1 MLTKKYLYPI
11 ILVFVLIV
19 NHTLQAQNNRISDNS
34 SIGWFS
40 LNSTFKI
47 SSKLGFTT
55 EYHWRR
61 VELVRKPQAG
71 LWRSSL
77 NYQMHPKVQ
86 FRIGYALIE
95 NFPYGVYPLNGFGK
109 QFTEHRMFQALLLT
123 DKISRLE
130 LSHRFMLEQRWI
142 GRYSNGTL
150 EKEDSY
156 VYGHRWRYMLRMQI
170 PLFKQ
175 SMDDNTVYL
184 AAFNEAMIGFGK
196 NVNENIFDQ
205 NRLAFLLGYR
215 FDSRIRMEA
224 GYLNHIFQLAR
235 EIDGRNVFQNN
246 NGLMFN
252 LLLSFDWSKKQ
263 NRN

>member
-11 ILVFVLIV
+11 VFVFVFVLIV
-19 NHTLQAQNNRISDNS
+19 NHTLQAQNSRLSDNS
-34 SIGWFS
+34 TIGWFS
-40 LNSTFKI
+40 VNSTFKI
-47 SSKLGFTT
+47 SSKIGFTT
-55 EYHWRR
+55 EFHWRR
-61 VELVRKPQAG
+61 VELVNKPMAG

-77 NYQMHPKVQ
+77 NYQIHPKVQ

-109 QFTEHRMFQALLLT
+109 EFTEHRMFQALLLT

-142 GRYSNGTL
+142 GRYSNGAL

-175 SMDDNTVYL
+175 SMDDNTVFL
-184 AAFNEAMIGFGK
+184 AASNEAMIGFGK

-235 EIDGRNVFQNN
+235 EIDGRNVFQHN
-246 NGLMFN
+246 NGLVFN

-263 NRN
+263 

>member
-1 MLTKKYLYPI
+1 MLTKKYLFPFVLFI
-11 ILVFVLIV
+11 ILLV
-19 NHTLQAQNNRISDNS
+19 NNTLLSQNTRLSDNS
-34 SIGWFS
+34 NIGWFS
-40 LNSTFKI
+40 VNSTFKLTT
-47 SSKLGFTT
+47 KVGFTT

-61 VELVRKPQAG
+61 VELVSRPQAG
-71 LWRSSL
+71 LWRSSI
-77 NYQMHPKVQ
+77 NYQIHPKVQ

-109 QFTEHRMFQALLLT
+109 QFTEHRMFQGLVLT

-130 LSHRFMLEQRWI
+130 MSHRFMLEQRWI
-142 GRYSNGTL
+142 GRYSNASL
-150 EKEDSY
+150 SKEDSY
-156 VYGHRWRYMLRMQI
+156 VYGHRWRYMLRIQL

-175 SMDDNTVYL
+175 SMEDNTVYL

-215 FDSRIRMEA
+215 FDSRIRIEA

-235 EIDGRNVFQNN
+235 EIDGRNVFQHN

-263 NRN
+263 